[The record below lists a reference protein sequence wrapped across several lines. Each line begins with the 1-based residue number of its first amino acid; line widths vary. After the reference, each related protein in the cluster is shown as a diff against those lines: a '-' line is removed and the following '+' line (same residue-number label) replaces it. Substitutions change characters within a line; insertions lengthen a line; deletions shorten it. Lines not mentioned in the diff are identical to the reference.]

1 LSDEN
6 PVGAC
11 GAAIRLAREECTAVF
26 QVLRVIVLRGQAS
39 LLQALAA
46 SAAFLSVLTFH
57 NVEVFMATPFKR
69 TALTL
74 LAASV
79 AAVSALLS
87 SGAQAEGKI
96 SIAQQFGIGYLIL
109 DVVRD
114 QQLIEKHGKEQ
125 GLDIKVDWNSISGAT
140 AMNEALLA
148 GALDV
153 VSAGVPPM
161 LTIWDRTKGKQ
172 NVKAIASLGSMPN
185 YLLTNNPNV
194 KSLKDFTEK
203 DRIAVPAAGVGFQ
216 SRTLQI
222 ETAKQFGAEHYKK
235 FDDISISLAHPD
247 ATSALIAGGSEINSH
262 FSSPPFQYQELQSP
276 NVHKVL
282 SSYDVL
288 GGQATFNVLY
298 TTEKFHDENP
308 KTYKAFYAA
317 LAEAEKIIKADKPVA
332 AQTYIRVEQSKLALP
347 LVEKIV
353 ADPEINFTVVPQR
366 TFIYAEKLQELG
378 VLKNKAASWKDYFF
392 EEAHGSEGS

>member
-1 LSDEN
+1 
-6 PVGAC
+6 
-11 GAAIRLAREECTAVF
+11 
-26 QVLRVIVLRGQAS
+26 
-39 LLQALAA
+39 
-46 SAAFLSVLTFH
+46 
-57 NVEVFMATPFKR
+57 
-69 TALTL
+69 
-74 LAASV
+74 V

-87 SGAQAEGKI
+87 PVVQAEGTI

-114 QQLIEKHGKEQ
+114 QQLIEKQGKEQ
-125 GLDIKVDWNSISGAT
+125 GLDIKVDWSSISGAT

-185 YLLTNNPNV
+185 YLLTNNPQV
-194 KSLKDFTEK
+194 KTLEDFTEK

-222 ETAKQFGAEHYKK
+222 ETARQFGADNFKK

-247 ATSALIAGGSEINSH
+247 ATAALIAGGSEINAH

-282 SSYDVL
+282 SSYDIL

-317 LAEAEKIIKADKPVA
+317 LAEAEQIIKADKPAA
-332 AQTYIRVEQSKLALP
+332 AQTYIRVEQSKLSLP

-353 ADPEINFTVVPQR
+353 ADPEIDFTVVPQR
-366 TFIYAEKLQELG
+366 TYIYAEKLQALG
-378 VLKNKAASWKDYFF
+378 VLKNKADSWKDYFF
-392 EEAHGSEGS
+392 EEAHGGAGS

>member
-1 LSDEN
+1 
-6 PVGAC
+6 
-11 GAAIRLAREECTAVF
+11 
-26 QVLRVIVLRGQAS
+26 
-39 LLQALAA
+39 
-46 SAAFLSVLTFH
+46 
-57 NVEVFMATPFKR
+57 MATPFKR
-69 TALTL
+69 SALSL
-74 LAASV
+74 LATSLT
-79 AAVSALLS
+79 AVSALLS
-87 SGAQAEGKI
+87 AGAQAEGKI
-96 SIAQQFGIGYLIL
+96 SIAQQYGVGYLIL

-114 QQLIEKHGKEQ
+114 RQLIEKHGKAQ
-125 GLDIKVDWNSISGAT
+125 GLEIKVDWNSISGAT

-194 KSLKDFTEK
+194 KGLKDFSET

-222 ETAKQFGAEHYKK
+222 ETARQFGNDNFKK
-235 FDDISISLAHPD
+235 FDNISISLPHPD

-298 TTEKFHDENP
+298 TSEKFHDENP
-308 KTYKAFYAA
+308 KTYKAFYDA
-317 LAEAEKIIKADKPVA
+317 LAEAEAIIKADKPAA
-332 AQTYIRVEQSKLALP
+332 AQTYIRVEESKLPLP

-353 ADPEINFTVVPQR
+353 ADPEINFTIVPQR

-378 VLKNKAASWKDYFF
+378 VLKNKAGSWKDYFF
-392 EEAHGSEGS
+392 EEAHGGAGS